1 MKVLVLNDTK
11 FEEKD
16 IDGSLESLQK
26 IVGGYIELVYLFE
39 ELSKNKIDLYVNE
52 EGKYLMPENVN
63 IYIRYNDNSIK
74 SETIVGP
81 CLFASYDDNGN
92 TIGLTDEQIEFVKSY
107 FSDERYYMPNYKS
120 VFATFRLVKY
130 VEI

>member
-1 MKVLVLNDTK
+1 MKVLVLNNTN
-11 FEEKD
+11 FTEKD

-81 CLFASYDDNGN
+81 CLFSSYDDNGN
-92 TIGLTDEQIEFVKSY
+92 IIGLTDEQIEFVKSY
-107 FSDERYYMPNYKS
+107 FSEVRFYMPNYKS
-120 VFATFRLVKY
+120 AHATFRLVKY

>member
-1 MKVLVLNDTK
+1 MKVLVLDNNA
-11 FEEKD
+11 FAEID

-26 IVGGYIELVYLFE
+26 IVGGYIELVYLFD

-52 EGKYLMPENVN
+52 EGKYLMPEKVN
-63 IYIRYNDNSIK
+63 IYVRFNDESNDH
-74 SETIVGP
+74 ETIVGP

-92 TIGLTDEQIEFVKSY
+92 TVGLTDEQIEFVKSY
-107 FSDERYYMPNYKS
+107 FSDQRYYMRAY
-120 VFATFRLVKY
+120 ATFHSVRY

>member
-1 MKVLVLNDTK
+1 MKVLVLNDTN
-11 FEEKD
+11 FTEKD

-26 IVGGYIELVYLFE
+26 IVDGYIELVYLFE

-63 IYIRYNDNSIK
+63 IYVRYNDDSTKN
-74 SETIVGP
+74 ETIVGP

-107 FSDERYYMPNYKS
+107 FSEERYYMPNYKS
-120 VFATFRLVKY
+120 AFTTFRRVKY
-130 VEI
+130 IEI